1 MSRPITQKAKS
12 PLKQTVTMNK
22 TTKSAGEDIVNETI
36 VNKPGEVT
44 GSYKNLMSA
53 DAWKKYLANETPEQK
68 AARHAREV
76 RDGKRAPGTSEVV
89 RTVTKGEPVISKES
103 YTPQIK
109 DDYTGI
115 TPWENRFN
123 MRTARQ
129 SERFSRNEA
138 KRDLRRQANE
148 AARRARRDDGMSM
161 AESLKLRQ
169 GIMKGDDKRYSDL
182 YNTSRGLDADQNRAY
197 KTDMQYNQFNKG
209 ITRGEEFTGTARNM
223 DIYDASTT
231 KGQGIFKNLQNID
244 PGFKPE
250 FGSNT
255 SVSKANEGAANV
267 PATNKVN
274 GSGSKGKTLI
284 GARSLNV
291 GSAPQVN
298 VPKVDLVKAGAD
310 AKANAAVAEYEK
322 FNPKTS
328 EKPAKAPKAEKQPKE
343 KGGYTRK
350 EVRQMRRENAD
361 RAVLDGNEAG
371 STKAAERRVKR
382 AGRKALNQEARTQ
395 RNFDRAA
402 NKVVKNA
409 GKMDMSIESPEED
422 FTFKP
427 IPRKQS
433 PGGAYAA
440 GGKGVESNPMQGI
453 NSALSERPKYNS
465 SDGTPT
471 APRNGSVLSTQAP
484 ERPRLSDEQAA
495 EIERAASAVK
505 MRYQSN
511 GGIKQRSPMNKGY
524 FKNK

>member
-22 TTKSAGEDIVNETI
+22 KTTSTGEDIVNETVI
-36 VNKPGEVT
+36 NKPGKVT
-44 GSYKNLMSA
+44 GSYTNLTTR
-53 DAWKKYLANETPEQK
+53 DKWKEYLKNETPEQK

-89 RTVTKGEPVISKES
+89 RTVTKGEPVVTKES

-148 AARRARRDDGMSM
+148 AARRARRDGGMSM
-161 AESLKLRQ
+161 SESLKLRQ
-169 GIMKGDDKRYSDL
+169 GIMKGDDKRYSEL
-182 YNTSRGLDADQNRAY
+182 YNTSRGLDADQKRAY

-209 ITRGEEFTGTARNM
+209 ITRGEEFTGTARDMN
-223 DIYDASTT
+223 IYDVGTA
-231 KGQGIFKNLQNID
+231 KGQTTLANYKNADPSFKLEL
-244 PGFKPE
+244 GA
-250 FGSNT
+250 NT
-255 SVSKANEGAANV
+255 SASKANKGAANV
-267 PATNKVN
+267 PATNAVN
-274 GSGSKGKTLI
+274 GTGSKGKTLI
-284 GARSLNV
+284 GARNLNV
-291 GSAPQVN
+291 GSAPKVN
-298 VPKVDLVKAGAD
+298 VPKVDLVKGGAD

-328 EKPAKAPKAEKQPKE
+328 EKPAKAPKE

-350 EVRQMRRENAD
+350 EVREMRRENAE

-371 STKAAERRVKR
+371 STRAAERRVKR
-382 AGRKALNQEARTQ
+382 AGRKALRQEQKLANQLS
-395 RNFDRAA
+395 
-402 NKVVKNA
+402 KNA
-409 GKMDMSIESPEED
+409 DKMDMSIESPEED

-440 GGKGVESNPMQGI
+440 GGKSIESNPMQGI

-484 ERPRLSDEQAA
+484 ERPGFSAEQAA

-505 MRYQSN
+505 MRQQSN
-511 GGIKQRSPMNKGY
+511 VGIKQRSPMKKGY

>member
-12 PLKQTVTMNK
+12 PLKQVRVG
-22 TTKSAGEDIVNETI
+22 SAGEDLSTNVSMVSRKSETTPDQVI
-36 VNKPGEVT
+36 PGKTTTTVKDFNKTWDKEAAGGLTYAEWKALPGNKE
-44 GSYKNLMSA
+44 K
-53 DAWKKYLANETPEQK
+53 EQAFINRMTTTTK
-68 AARHAREV
+68 EPDQVIKGATT
-76 RDGKRAPGTSEVV
+76 TSE
-89 RTVTKGEPVISKES
+89 KS
-103 YTPQIK
+103 YTPQIR
-109 DDYTGI
+109 DSYTGI

-148 AARRARRDDGMSM
+148 AARRARRDEGMSM
-161 AESLKLRQ
+161 SESLKLRQ
-169 GIMKGDDKRYSDL
+169 GIMRGDDKRYSDL

-197 KTDMQYNQFNKG
+197 KTDMQQNQFNKG
-209 ITRGEEFTGTARNM
+209 ITRGEEFTGTARNLNLA
-223 DIYDASTT
+223 DAGTA
-231 KGQGIFKNLQNID
+231 KGQGVIKNLQNID
-244 PGFKPE
+244 KDYKPE

-255 SVSKANEGAANV
+255 STSEANKGAANV
-267 PATNKVN
+267 PTTNKVN

-291 GSAPQVN
+291 GTAPQVN
-298 VPKVDLVKAGAD
+298 VPKVDLVKAGSD
-310 AKANAAVAEYEK
+310 AKASTAA
-322 FNPKTS
+322 
-328 EKPAKAPKAEKQPKE
+328 AKAPKAEKQPKE
-343 KGGYTRK
+343 KGYTRK

-371 STKAAERRVKR
+371 STRAAERRVKR
-382 AGRKALNQEARTQ
+382 AGRKALKQESRAQ

-402 NKVVKNA
+402 NQVVKNA
-409 GKMDMSIESPEED
+409 DKMDMSIESPEED
-422 FTFKP
+422 FAFKP

-433 PGGAYAA
+433 PGGAYAS

-484 ERPRLSDEQAA
+484 ERPRLSDEKAA

-505 MRYQSN
+505 MRQQSN
-511 GGIKQRSPMNKGY
+511 VGIKQRSPMKKGY

>member
-12 PLKQTVTMNK
+12 PLKQTVEMAK
-22 TTKSAGEDIVNETI
+22 TNKSAGEDIVIEST
-36 VNKPGEVT
+36 VNTPGEVT
-44 GSYKNLMSA
+44 GSYSNLATA
-53 DAWKKYLANETPEQK
+53 DAWKKYLANETAEQK

-76 RDGKRAPGTSEVV
+76 RDGKRAPGTTEVV
-89 RTVTKGEPVISKES
+89 KTVTKGEPTSTREA

-123 MRTARQ
+123 MRTSRQ

-161 AESLKLRQ
+161 SESLKLRQ
-169 GIMKGDDKRYSDL
+169 GIMRGDDKRYSDL

-209 ITRGEEFTGTARNM
+209 ITRGEEFTGTARDM
-223 DIYDASTT
+223 DIYDVGTAKGKTT
-231 KGQGIFKNLQNID
+231 LANYKD
-244 PGFKPE
+244 ADPE
-250 FGSNT
+250 FKLELGANT
-255 SVSKANEGAANV
+255 STSKANKGAANV

-291 GSAPQVN
+291 GTAPQVN
-298 VPKVDLVKAGAD
+298 VPKVDLVKAGSD
-310 AKANAAVAEYEK
+310 AKASTAA
-322 FNPKTS
+322 
-328 EKPAKAPKAEKQPKE
+328 AKAPKAEKQPKE
-343 KGGYTRK
+343 KGYTRK

-371 STKAAERRVKR
+371 STRAAERRVKR
-382 AGRKALNQEARTQ
+382 AGRKALKQESRAQ

-402 NKVVKNA
+402 NQVVKNA
-409 GKMDMSIESPEED
+409 DKMDMSIESPEED
-422 FTFKP
+422 FAFKP

-433 PGGAYAA
+433 PGGAYAS

-484 ERPRLSDEQAA
+484 ERPRLSDEKAA

-505 MRYQSN
+505 MRQQSN
-511 GGIKQRSPMNKGY
+511 VGIKQRSPMKKGY